1 MKNGFTLV
9 EVIIA
14 MTITVV
20 VGSLLLSLLVNNTG
34 LFYQQSS
41 RLNQGLGLNDSMA
54 KIRSGLKEANA
65 VVSGYPIA
73 SPTYTSSATALVL
86 RLPAIDSSGNKIF
99 NVFDYEVITV
109 SQNRL
114 YFKLYPDSVN
124 GSTRK
129 TADQVLTNN
138 VDSALFEYF
147 DSAGQAVA
155 PAGAVKVKV
164 TLTLKQKAGKGYETN
179 IATSEANLRND

>member
-41 RLNQGLGLNDSMA
+41 RLNQGLGLNDSIA
-54 KIRSGLKEANA
+54 KIRGGMKEADA
-65 VVSGYPIA
+65 VASGYPIS

-86 RLPAIDSSGNKIF
+86 RLPAIDSS
-99 NVFDYEVITV
+99 
-109 SQNRL
+109 
-114 YFKLYPDSVN
+114 
-124 GSTRK
+124 
-129 TADQVLTNN
+129 
-138 VDSALFEYF
+138 
-147 DSAGQAVA
+147 
-155 PAGAVKVKV
+155 
-164 TLTLKQKAGKGYETN
+164 
-179 IATSEANLRND
+179 